1 MRRRIIRKKR
11 FGRTAH
17 ALRKSEAKLVGIL
30 AIAGDAIVCID
41 AMHRINLFNEAAERM
56 FGYAQGEVLG
66 QPIHVLIP
74 TRFHAAHQQHIERFA
89 SGPDIARRMGERQ
102 EVVARRKDGDE
113 FPTEASIS
121 KLDVDGDRFY
131 TVVLR
136 DITERKELE
145 QNKNLLIGELD
156 HRVKNVL
163 SNVSVIV
170 SHTQDASSSMA
181 DFVIALDGRIKSLA
195 RTHELLSERSW
206 KGLRLA
212 ELVHRELAPYANGSN
227 TQIEGS
233 DDALTAEAGQA
244 LAMALHELATNA
256 AKYGALSC
264 KDGRVSVRWNLARS
278 GCAENLLSIH
288 WEETGGPIVLPPG
301 RTGYGTSVIR
311 DLIPYELGGTVD
323 LVHARDGVR
332 CKVEIPAHWLI
343 GGGQLGEVQCP
354 EPGLKP
360 KRS

>member
-1 MRRRIIRKKR
+1 MKWNS
-11 FGRTAH
+11 RTTHERAEY
-17 ALRKSEAKLVGIL
+17 ALRKSEAKLAGIL
-30 AIAGDAIVCID
+30 AIAGDAIVSIN
-41 AMHRINLFNEAAERM
+41 AMHRISLYNEAAERM
-56 FGYAQGEVLG
+56 FGYSPAEVLG
-66 QPIHVLIP
+66 QPIDVLIP
-74 TRFHAAHQQHIERFA
+74 TRFHRAHKHHIERFA

-102 EVVARRKDGDE
+102 EVVARRKNGDE

-121 KLDVDGDRFY
+121 KLDVNGDRFY

-145 QNKNLLIGELD
+145 ENKNLLIGELD

-163 SNVSVIV
+163 SKVLVIV
-170 SHTQDASSSMA
+170 SHTQDTSSSMA

-212 ELVHRELAPYANGSN
+212 ELVHRELAPYGTASN

-233 DDALTAEAGQA
+233 DDILTAEAGQA
-244 LAMALHELATNA
+244 FAMVLHELATNA
-256 AKYGALSC
+256 AKYGALSR
-264 KDGRVSVRWNLARS
+264 KDGHVSVRWSHVRS
-278 GCAENLLSIH
+278 GCAENLLYIH
-288 WEETGGPIVLPPG
+288 WEENGGPIVMPPA

-323 LVHARDGVR
+323 LVYARDGVR
-332 CKVEIPAHWLI
+332 CKVEIPTHWLI
-343 GGGQLGEVQCP
+343 GRSQSGELKPP
-354 EPGLKP
+354 EPRLMP
-360 KRS
+360 KCS

>member
-1 MRRRIIRKKR
+1 MKG
-11 FGRTAH
+11 FSRTARTRAEY
-17 ALRKSEAKLVGIL
+17 ALRNTEAKLAGIL
-30 AIAGDAIVCID
+30 AIAGDAIVSID
-41 AMHRINLFNEAAERM
+41 AMHRIGLFNEAAERM
-56 FGYAQGEVLG
+56 FGYSPAEVLG
-66 QPIHVLIP
+66 QPIDVLIP
-74 TRFHAAHQQHIERFA
+74 TRFHAVYKQHIERFA
-89 SGPDIARRMGERQ
+89 AGPDIARRIGERH
-102 EVVARRKDGDE
+102 EVVARRKNGDE
-113 FPTEASIS
+113 FPAEASIS
-121 KLDVDGDRFY
+121 RLDIDGERLY

-145 QNKNLLIGELD
+145 ENKNLLIGELD

-163 SNVSVIV
+163 SKVSVIV
-170 SHTQDASSSMA
+170 ANTQDTSSSMA

-206 KGLRLA
+206 KGLSLA
-212 ELVHRELAPYANGSN
+212 ELVHQELAPYATASN

-233 DDALTAEAGQA
+233 DDILTAEAGQA
-244 LAMALHELATNA
+244 FAMVLHELATNA
-256 AKYGALSC
+256 AKYGALSR
-264 KDGRVSVRWNLARS
+264 KDGHVSVRWSHVRS

-288 WEETGGPIVLPPG
+288 WEENGGPIVMPPT

-311 DLIPYELGGTVD
+311 ELIPYELGGTID

-343 GGGQLGEVQCP
+343 GRSQSGELKRP
-354 EPGLKP
+354 EHRLRP